1 MNDDPRLLP
10 ASVRRQFEQSLA
22 KCQSCL
28 ALQDYLEKLGEL
40 DVETRDRANHL
51 HAQTS
56 MALSLDRQAQQG
68 K

>member
-1 MNDDPRLLP
+1 MEDKSGLLP

-28 ALQDYLEKLGEL
+28 SLQEYLAKLGEV
-40 DVETRDRANHL
+40 DQETLDRANHL

-56 MALSLDRQAQQG
+56 MALSLGRQAQQG